1 MRIIPAIDLIEG
13 KCVRLTQGDYKQKK
27 IYNEKPLE
35 VAKEFEDAGLLYL
48 HLVDLD
54 GAKAKKIVNWKTL
67 ETITSRTS
75 LQVDFGGGV
84 QSDDDLRVVFECGAK
99 QVTGGSV
106 AVKNADLFENWLSQY
121 GGEKIILGA
130 DARNERVAVS
140 GWEEGTDIWVYD
152 FVQKWVEKGVKYTI
166 STDVAK
172 DGLLQGPSFDLYKNL
187 QDQCPN
193 LRIIAS
199 GGVSNMAD
207 LEKLAEQNIFGVIV
221 GKAIYEGRISLSAL
235 TKFNK

>member
-187 QDQCPN
+187 QDQVPN